1 MGRQRRWVISMVAA
15 GLALAGTSGGQL
27 RAQGQAVQL
36 PTETITGIRLNAGQS
51 VTPYFEGWIK
61 NPDGTFDMVFGY
73 FNRNYVQEFAIPAGP
88 ENKIEPGAADQG
100 QPTYFLPRRQ
110 RYVHRV
116 RVPADFGKK
125 EVVWTITANGRTE
138 KGYGMLMPPQ
148 EITERVVMTNGNF
161 DPGDGDPNKPPSI
174 TIAPL
179 AAVAAGT
186 PVTLTASVADDGLPK
201 PRPVAPRPPPTTTGG
216 FGAQV
221 NSSGGGAPRGLTVNW
236 LQYSGPAK
244 VTFAHTGSLPVT
256 NGQAV
261 TTATFAAPGTY
272 RLVASASDPGRLST
286 RVELIVK
293 VPGTRPTSGQ
303 P

>member
-1 MGRQRRWVISMVAA
+1 MA
-15 GLALAGTSGGQL
+15 GGLVLAGAYAARLQ
-27 RAQGQAVQL
+27 AQGQPLQL
-36 PTETITGIRLNAGQS
+36 PSETITAIRLNAGQS
-51 VTPYFEGWIK
+51 VTPYFEGWIR

-73 FNRNYVQEFAIPAGP
+73 FNRNYVQEFSIPPGP
-88 ENKIEPGAADQG
+88 DNRIEPGVADQG

-110 RYVHRV
+110 RYIHRV

-179 AAVAAGT
+179 AAVSVGT
-186 PVTLTASVADDGLPK
+186 PVKLIASVVDDGLPK
-201 PRPVAPRPPPTTTGG
+201 PRPVAPRPPPPTTTGG

-236 LQYSGPAK
+236 LQYSGPGK
-244 VTFAHTGSLPVT
+244 VTFGHTGALSVT
-256 NGQAV
+256 NGEVV
-261 TTATFAAPGTY
+261 TTASFAAPGTY
-272 RLVASASDPGRLST
+272 KLVASASDPGRLST
-286 RVELIVK
+286 KTEIIVT
-293 VPGTRPTSGQ
+293 VPSARSSSGQ